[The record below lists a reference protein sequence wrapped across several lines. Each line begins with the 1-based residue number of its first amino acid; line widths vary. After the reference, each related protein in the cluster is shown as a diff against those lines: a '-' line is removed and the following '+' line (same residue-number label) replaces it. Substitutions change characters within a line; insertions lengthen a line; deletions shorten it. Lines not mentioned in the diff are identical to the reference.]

1 MKSIWVTGS
10 AGQLGLSLQQA
21 ASNYPDS
28 QFWFTDVAELDIT
41 DRDAIHQF
49 MQTNRPQVVINAA
62 AYTQVDKAEEDKALA
77 HLVNAE
83 AVRHLAQQ
91 CRQHNALL
99 LHLSTDFVFDG
110 AQGRPYVESDGTNPL
125 GVYGATKRQGEEW
138 AIAEHEKTIILRTAW
153 VYAEHGKNFLQ
164 TMLRLGAERD
174 MLHVVNDQ
182 IGSPTYTGDLA
193 ELLLFLAHQSSLGGK
208 YGLYHYTNEGAATWY
223 DFACAIMEYANLSCK
238 VLPIPTRAYP
248 TPAKRPHF
256 SYLSKEKIK
265 DTFNLTIPH
274 WRQRLKEV
282 ILQAQ

>member
-1 MKSIWVTGS
+1 MKSIWVTGC
-10 AGQLGLSLQQA
+10 AGQLGVSLQQA
-21 ASNYPDS
+21 AARYSDS
-28 QFWFTDVAELDIT
+28 QFWFTDAAELDLT
-41 DRDAIHQF
+41 DRDAVQTF

-62 AYTQVDKAEEDKALA
+62 AYTQVDKAEEEKDLA

-83 AVRHLAQQ
+83 AVRNLAQQ

-110 AQGRPYVESDGTNPL
+110 EQGRPYTETDDTHPL

-138 AIAEHEKTIILRTAW
+138 ALAEHEKTIILRTAW

-174 MLHVVNDQ
+174 VLKVVNDQ

-193 ELLLFLAHQSSLGGK
+193 EVLLLMAHHSALGGK
-208 YGLYHYTNEGAATWY
+208 YGLYHYTHEGVATWY
-223 DFACAIMEYANLSCK
+223 DFACAIMEYAELPCK
-238 VLPIPTRAYP
+238 VLPIPTHEYP

-265 DTFNLTIPH
+265 ETFALTLPH
-274 WRQRLKEV
+274 WRERLKDV
-282 ILQAQ
+282 IRKCK